1 MDLRSSSYER
11 EGVLLVMKKM
21 YLTITLTST
30 RIRQRVL
37 SGHAI
42 KICLDMAVP
51 DTSIWTLCFLH
62 VEYGRRAAKK
72 GSVEVLVE

>member
-51 DTSIWTLCFLH
+51 DTSIWTLWFFAC
-62 VEYGRRAAKK
+62 GIWQAGGKRRISRSF
-72 GSVEVLVE
+72 G

>member
-11 EGVLLVMKKM
+11 EGVLLVIEKNVLDNVGLESGKGF
-21 YLTITLTST
+21 
-30 RIRQRVL
+30 L

-51 DTSIWTLCFLH
+51 DTSIWTLWFFAC
-62 VEYGRRAAKK
+62 GIWQAGGKK
-72 GSVEVLVE
+72 RISRSFG